1 MKVKL
6 LTAMEMRIG
15 MTLSCLPAGRVTP
28 RILMRGER
36 DINSRKQFL
45 FRSSCE
51 VPCSVVFEFFHH
63 CWLFGDAR
71 KEVGYREGLLSACFV
86 IRARMCMCFV

>member
-1 MKVKL
+1 MKMKL

-15 MTLSCLPAGRVTP
+15 MTLSCLPAGRVTV

-51 VPCSVVFEFFHH
+51 VPCSVVRVVSITAGCSVTHAKN
-63 CWLFGDAR
+63 LVIV
-71 KEVGYREGLLSACFV
+71 KGY
-86 IRARMCMCFV
+86 

>member
-6 LTAMEMRIG
+6 LTAMEMRMG
-15 MTLSCLPAGRVTP
+15 MMLSCLPAGRVTA

-36 DINSRKQFL
+36 NINSCKQFL

-51 VPCSVVFEFFHH
+51 VPCSVVRVVSVT
-63 CWLFGDAR
+63 A
-71 KEVGYREGLLSACFV
+71 GYLVMHAKRLV
-86 IRARMCMCFV
+86 IVKGY

>member
-15 MTLSCLPAGRVTP
+15 MTLLCLPAGRVTA

-36 DINSRKQFL
+36 DINSHKQFL

-51 VPCSVVFEFFHH
+51 VPCSVVRVVSITAGCLVTHTKK
-63 CWLFGDAR
+63 LVIV
-71 KEVGYREGLLSACFV
+71 KGY
-86 IRARMCMCFV
+86 